1 MDAKEM
7 ELLRPNHAGALVLDD
22 GSTINYGVIEIVD
35 SKLRYY
41 TGKGLREIW
50 SPRMSEEQKLK
61 AKALKE
67 KPLDDLIKE
76 EYAGE
81 IPLKRI
87 RRVLF

>member
-1 MDAKEM
+1 MDVKEM

-22 GSTINYGVIEIVD
+22 GSTINYGVIEIVGG
-35 SKLRYY
+35 KLRYF

-50 SPRMSEEQKLK
+50 SPRMTEEQKLV
-61 AKALKE
+61 AKTLKD
-67 KPLDDLIKE
+67 KPLEDLIAE

-81 IPLKRI
+81 VPLERI